1 MKVGF
6 VGLGRMGS
14 GIAGCILKAGFDLSV
29 WNRSAPRAQPLV
41 DLGARA
47 ALSVR
52 DLAADSD
59 VVLTCLTDDQAIRD
73 VLRGDGGLLAGLR
86 TGAVHVCLM
95 TISPQCADELERLH
109 RAHGSAFVA
118 GPVSGRPDAAAA
130 GSLLTYL
137 AGPAAAIDAV
147 RAVCAA
153 YANRVVVVSERPRA
167 ANCLKLSVNF
177 TLCSM
182 MEVLGE
188 AYSFAEKCGVNP
200 DLLNDWYQM
209 AFAHPAL
216 KTYANKIR
224 AREFDTAIGY
234 SMRGGLKDV
243 RLMLSTASEVGMR
256 LETADL
262 VERKTLAAIESGMAE
277 SDWTGFTDITRRAA
291 GLL

>member
-14 GIAGCILKAGFDLSV
+14 GIAGCILKAGFELSV
-29 WNRSAPRAQPLV
+29 WNRSAQRSQPLL

-47 ALSVR
+47 ARSPKE
-52 DLAADSD
+52 LAADSD
-59 VVLTCLTDDQAIRD
+59 VVLTCLTGDEAIRD
-73 VLRGDGGLLAGLR
+73 IFQRDDGILMGLR
-86 TGAVHVCLM
+86 KDAVHLCLM

-109 RAHGSAFVA
+109 RAHGSAFVS

-130 GSLLTYL
+130 GSLLTFL
-137 AGPAAAIDAV
+137 AGPSATIDV
-147 RAVCAA
+147 VKPVCAA
-153 YANRVVVVSERPRA
+153 YSNHIVVVSDRPRA
-167 ANCLKLSVNF
+167 ANCLKLSINF
-177 TLCSM
+177 TLCSI

-224 AREFDTAIGY
+224 TRDFDTAIGY
-234 SMRGGLKDV
+234 SMTGGLKDV
-243 RLMLSTASEVGMR
+243 RLMLSTAEEVGIR
-256 LETADL
+256 LETAGL
-262 VERKTLAAIESGMAE
+262 VERKTVAAIESGMSE
-277 SDWTGFTDITRRAA
+277 SDWTGFTEITRRSA
-291 GLL
+291 GLA